1 MLITVLH
8 YKTMTNVSQGEKID
22 KLYQTSV
29 DFIMKVVPTGY
40 SVGIVTFSSS
50 ADIVANLK
58 EMTSQNARDDL
69 VKKVPHFA
77 DGGTAIGQGL
87 LAGIQVLFMY
97 IRAYVIISLH
107 YVEMISGIHNIEC
120 LTTCVFVV
128 T

>member
-1 MLITVLH
+1 MC
-8 YKTMTNVSQGEKID
+8 SQGEKID

-50 ADIVANLK
+50 ADIVASLK
-58 EMTSQNARDDL
+58 EMTYQNARDDL

-77 DGGTAIGQGL
+77 RGGTAIGQGL
-87 LAGIQVLFMY
+87 LAGIQVLTHCFLC
-97 IRAYVIISLH
+97 I
-107 YVEMISGIHNIEC
+107 
-120 LTTCVFVV
+120 FVQ

>member
-107 YVEMISGIHNIEC
+107 YVEMINGIHNIEC
-120 LTTCVFVV
+120 
-128 T
+128 